1 MIIFYETVISTALSG
16 DNLRSLLNES
26 QFNVERLNEFE
37 RVGFALI
44 VLWLRCSTLFH
55 QMSLVMMTRS
65 VTMTVWT
72 ITVWTAMHRWWRHWI
87 KQTNNQSHKCA
98 MQIETE
104 LVQHCSSFFVDE
116 SIGRWYWLGC
126 PCPGGPC
133 ISWGPPC
140 PGGCIGPG
148 GPWWWGSWWG
158 GGGTERQVF
167 NHQS

>member
-72 ITVWTAMHRWWRHWI
+72 ITVWTAMHRWWRH
-87 KQTNNQSHKCA
+87 
-98 MQIETE
+98 
-104 LVQHCSSFFVDE
+104 
-116 SIGRWYWLGC
+116 
-126 PCPGGPC
+126 
-133 ISWGPPC
+133 
-140 PGGCIGPG
+140 
-148 GPWWWGSWWG
+148 
-158 GGGTERQVF
+158 
-167 NHQS
+167 